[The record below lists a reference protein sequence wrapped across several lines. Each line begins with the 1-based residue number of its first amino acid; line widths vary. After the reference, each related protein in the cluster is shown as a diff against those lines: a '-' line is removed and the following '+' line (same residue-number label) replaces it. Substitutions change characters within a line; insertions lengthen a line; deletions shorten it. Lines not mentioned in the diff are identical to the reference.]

1 MKTQLIIN
9 NENIDAS
16 TGATF
21 QRINPLTGNVITEGA
36 AASVDDANKA
46 ADAAAEAFK
55 TWSETGPTERRMLL
69 LKAADILESK
79 TPEFIDV
86 MAGEIGASALW
97 SGFNVMMAAGLFRE
111 AASLTSQI
119 QGETIPTDKPDTLSM
134 TFRQPVGVIF
144 SMAPWNG
151 PVVLA
156 ARCIAYPIA
165 CGNTVV
171 FRASEVSH

>member
-69 LKAADILESK
+69 LNAADILDRKS
-79 TPEFIDV
+79 
-86 MAGEIGASALW
+86 
-97 SGFNVMMAAGLFRE
+97 
-111 AASLTSQI
+111 
-119 QGETIPTDKPDTLSM
+119 
-134 TFRQPVGVIF
+134 
-144 SMAPWNG
+144 
-151 PVVLA
+151 VV
-156 ARCIAYPIA
+156 
-165 CGNTVV
+165 
-171 FRASEVSH
+171 